1 MEMNRRDAYE
11 TKKRMDLEVASL
23 FHMSSR
29 CRQEMDSAGAELNH
43 TWTPHARFRIAC
55 SREGVRRG
63 AIAANAS
70 VEAPRNQ

>member
-29 CRQEMDSAGAELNH
+29 CRQEDGFC
-43 TWTPHARFRIAC
+43 RC
-55 SREGVRRG
+55 
-63 AIAANAS
+63 
-70 VEAPRNQ
+70 